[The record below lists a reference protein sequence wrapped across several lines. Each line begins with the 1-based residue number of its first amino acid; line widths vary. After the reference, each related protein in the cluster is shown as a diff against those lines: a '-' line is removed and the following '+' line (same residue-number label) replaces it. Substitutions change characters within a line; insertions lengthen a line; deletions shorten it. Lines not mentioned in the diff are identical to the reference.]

1 MRIYIEKKKL
11 DMKYKVL
18 KSSSGIVNPFDQ
30 SVIFRGW
37 AEMRVDS
44 VAPPEIDP
52 PSNQAA

>member
-1 MRIYIEKKKL
+1 
-11 DMKYKVL
+11 MKYKVL